1 MTSIK
6 PPAPGSP
13 QSPTESPDIAG
24 GTKSEG
30 ADATSFQTALEGA
43 QKAQHAGQTA
53 AAGAT
58 SAASQGSASDPIA
71 GLAQDVEAGRITVD
85 QAVDRLVEN
94 TLAKTTRHLSADQ
107 RTELSSLLRD
117 ALMHDPTLSALRGAG
132 I

>member
-13 QSPTESPDIAG
+13 QSPTETPDIAG

-58 SAASQGSASDPIA
+58 SQSSGSDPIA
-71 GLAQDVEAGRITVD
+71 ALAQDVEAGRITLD
-85 QAVDRLVEN
+85 QAVDRLVEH
-94 TLAKTTRHLSADQ
+94 TLAKTARHLSADQ

-117 ALMHDPTLSALRGAG
+117 ALMHDPTLSALRGAR

>member
-13 QSPTESPDIAG
+13 QSPTETPDIAG
-24 GTKSEG
+24 GTKSEA

-58 SAASQGSASDPIA
+58 SKSSGSDPIA
-71 GLAQDVEAGRITVD
+71 ALAQDVEAGRITLD
-85 QAVDRLVEN
+85 QAVDRLLEH
-94 TLAKTTRHLSADQ
+94 TLAKTERHLSADQ

-117 ALMHDPTLSALRGAG
+117 ALMHDPTLSALRGAR

>member
-13 QSPTESPDIAG
+13 QTTTETPDIAG

-43 QKAQHAGQTA
+43 QKAQHAGQT
-53 AAGAT
+53 GAVG
-58 SAASQGSASDPIA
+58 GSGTDPIA
-71 GLAQDVEAGRITVD
+71 ALAQDVEAGRITLD
-85 QAVDRLVEN
+85 QAVERLVDQ
-94 TLAKTTRHLSADQ
+94 TLAKTERHLSSDQ

-117 ALMHDPTLSALRGAG
+117 ALMHDPTLSALRGAR